1 MPIASGPLRSSR
13 QPPAVSSQ
21 PRAGASYLWSWG
33 RKLAAPLLCAAVI
46 WAYCPALHAGFI
58 KFDDVSYVA
67 ENPLLKSGDG
77 LRRIWLDPLGYPPAL
92 QYYPL
97 TFTTFYLEHLLWKD
111 RPHGYHATNIGLHA
125 ANALLLLLL
134 LRRLRVGGAF
144 AAALLFA
151 LHPVCVQSVAWIVER
166 KNLLSVF
173 FCLLTTLAFVRYLHG
188 SRSRDY
194 LAALVLF
201 ALALLSKTAVCTL
214 PLALLAITWWRWP
227 QKWKQAAVRL
237 VPLLLLSTILGLIT
251 VAHEQSYYFGQTI
264 HRPRSVLEKTLVA
277 GRALWFYAEKLAAPA
292 GLVPIY
298 PKWTID
304 PRDPTAYLWPAV
316 AVAALV
322 LLWHL
327 RPRLGKGPVV
337 AAVVFVTMLAPV
349 LGFVDFGYLGH
360 SYVSDHFAY
369 AASMAGVAA
378 LVSAAVQLTR
388 PLATYANLV
397 RTMATAAVAVG
408 LGLQTRALSR
418 IYADPESF
426 WGYIV
431 ARNPH
436 ETAYSA
442 LGDAYLREGELARA
456 ERLLWQAVRAGDSSY
471 NRFRLGEL
479 AVQRRQYAEAREH
492 FRLALELNR
501 NKDRVRGLDERLLC
515 NLGMACWHLQEFEQA
530 RDYYRQ
536 ALALDPDLEV
546 ARKWLARVETRIRA
560 EPRQPSSTTATAAS
574 P

>member
-1 MPIASGPLRSSR
+1 
-13 QPPAVSSQ
+13 
-21 PRAGASYLWSWG
+21 
-33 RKLAAPLLCAAVI
+33 
-46 WAYCPALHAGFI
+46 LHAGFI
-58 KFDDVSYVA
+58 KFDDVSYVV
-67 ENPLLKSGDG
+67 ENPLLKSSDG

-97 TFTTFYLEHLLWKD
+97 TFTTFYVEHLLWKD
-111 RPHGYHATNIGLHA
+111 RPRGYHATNIGLHA

-134 LRRLRVGGAF
+134 LRRLRVDGAP

-151 LHPVCVQSVAWIVER
+151 LHPLCVQSVAWIVER
-166 KNLLSVF
+166 KNLLSAF
-173 FCLLTTLAFVRYLHG
+173 FSLLTTLTFVRYLHG
-188 SRSRDY
+188 SRGRDY
-194 LAALVLF
+194 LATLVLF
-201 ALALLSKTAVCTL
+201 VLALLSKTAVCTL
-214 PLALLAITWWRWP
+214 PLALLAITWWRRP
-227 QKWKQAAVRL
+227 QRWKQLAVRL
-237 VPLLLLSTILGLIT
+237 VPLLLLSAILGLIT
-251 VAHEQSYYFGQTI
+251 VAHEQSYYFGQAI

-277 GRALWFYAEKLAAPA
+277 GRALWFYAEKLVAPA

-298 PKWTID
+298 PKWTMD
-304 PRDPTAYLWPAV
+304 PRDPTAYLWPAAAIAGLAV
-316 AVAALV
+316 LWRLRRRLGRGPLVAA
-322 LLWHL
+322 
-327 RPRLGKGPVV
+327 
-337 AAVVFVTMLAPV
+337 AVFMAMLAPV

-369 AASMAGVAA
+369 PASMAAVAA

-388 PLATYANLV
+388 PVGAYAGLV
-397 RTMATAAVAVG
+397 RTMAAAAVAVA
-408 LGLQTRALSR
+408 LGLQTWSLSR

-442 LGDAYLREGELARA
+442 LGDAYLRKGELEQAVK
-456 ERLLWQAVRAGDSSY
+456 LLWQAVRAGDSSY
-471 NRFRLGEL
+471 NRYRLGEL

-536 ALALDPDLEV
+536 ALALDPDLEI
-546 ARKWLARVETRIRA
+546 ARKWLARVEARIRA
-560 EPRQPSSTTATAAS
+560 QATAPASTGPAAAS